1 MFLSVKARAFIHML
15 ILGWQTKGSPK
26 DLSNLIKI
34 VPFTFKPRETA
45 KCSQQLDVN
54 KGTLLGLKRFGI
66 L

>member
-1 MFLSVKARAFIHML
+1 ML

-34 VPFTFKPRETA
+34 VPFIFKLRETA

-54 KGTLLGLKRFGI
+54 KGTLLGLKLFGI